1 MNKFISPSLLLALV
15 ALASLVARAKWGT
28 LGFHE

>member
-1 MNKFISPSLLLALV
+1 MKKFISPSLLLALV
-15 ALASLVARAKWGT
+15 AVASFGAKAKWGT